1 MARGAGGDR
10 ASLHP
15 FKEIK
20 ALCRLGGG
28 FCRVKFGVKLLV
40 LALVTGAVTTGC
52 GGGGEGSTEGSA
64 PGAGKTLKLGYIE
77 WDENVANSNLIKIIA
92 EEDLGY
98 EEVELQL
105 ADVGP
110 VF

>member
-1 MARGAGGDR
+1 
-10 ASLHP
+10 
-15 FKEIK
+15 
-20 ALCRLGGG
+20 
-28 FCRVKFGVKLLV
+28 VKFGGKLLV
-40 LALVTGAVTTGC
+40 LALVLVAGAVVAGC
-52 GGGGEGSTEGSA
+52 GGGEGSVEGSAEGSA
-64 PGAGKTLKLGYIE
+64 PGEGKTLELGYIE

-110 VF
+110 VFQGVAGGDTDAFLDA